1 MLHGLRGRPSN
12 RRLSAGLE
20 LKILRRVRQR
30 YADFGPTLAAEHLAQ
45 EGLPVSRETLR
56 KWMVK
61 ANLWCPRAQRIKT
74 IHVWRERRASFGE
87 LVMQDSSP
95 FR

>member
-1 MLHGLRGRPSN
+1 
-12 RRLSAGLE
+12 
-20 LKILRRVRQR
+20 LRRVQQR

-45 EGLPVSRETLR
+45 EGLAVSRETLR

-61 ANLWCPRAQRIKT
+61 TSLWRPRAQRIKT
-74 IHVWRERRASFGE
+74 IHGVAGAAI
-87 LVMQDSSP
+87 L